1 MKWGIFLKWDI
12 LLDIFL
18 LIFSLWWL
26 FIWFGVGY
34 YSLPLA
40 RASAIAEQLAPR
52 IGTDE
57 DILRSNLQDILN
69 SGRLRQSVVYC
80 TPWAI
85 FSLLL
90 TARLLADVV
99 KKQRNHTC
107 SSLDG
112 NE

>member
-1 MKWGIFLKWDI
+1 MKWDIFLKWDI
-12 LLDIFL
+12 LWDIFL
-18 LIFSLWWL
+18 LIFSLSML
-26 FIWFGVGY
+26 LLWFGAGY
-34 YSLPLA
+34 AEPLA
-40 RASAIAEQLAPR
+40 QAEAIAEQLAPR
-52 IGTDE
+52 ISADE

-69 SGRLRQSVVYC
+69 SGRLRQSVVYF

>member
-18 LIFSLWWL
+18 LIFSLSWL
-26 FIWFGVGY
+26 FLWFGVGY
-34 YSLPLA
+34 ALYLGQA
-40 RASAIAEQLAPR
+40 EFIAEELAPR
-52 IGTDE
+52 FSTDE
-57 DILRSNLQDILN
+57 DILRSNLQDILK
-69 SGRLRQSVVYC
+69 SGRSRRAVVFG

-90 TARLLADVV
+90 MTRLLADVV

-107 SSLDG
+107 SGADG
-112 NE
+112 NG